1 MQRPKEKEQKD
12 KHRSTKHYTETKR
25 QTQIYKTLH
34 RDKKTNT
41 DLQNTTPR
49 QKDKHRSTKHYTE
62 SCFWSFDNYNMYII
76 NVLLQ

>member
-49 QKDKHRSTKHYTE
+49 QKDNTDLQNTTPRQKDKHRSTKHYTE
-62 SCFWSFDNYNMYII
+62 TKRQ
-76 NVLLQ
+76 V